1 MSQGFQLEGQGPFA
15 YERFLVPAFFAP
27 CAEQLLDLAPAAP
40 GQRALDVACG
50 TGIVARLAAAQVG
63 AGGAITGVDINQG
76 MIDVAR
82 KVTAV
87 GTITWHTAD
96 ATSLPLP
103 DAVFDV
109 AYCQQ
114 GLQFFTDRPLALR
127 ELHRVIKPA
136 GRVAVAVWRALEHSP
151 AFAAFVQV
159 LQRHA
164 GDEAAAM
171 MRAPF
176 AWSDR
181 DEMRSLMVSAGFD
194 KTTIRMGVVMV
205 RFRSAEEFLHH
216 EVVSSP
222 LAGPVGS
229 LDDDRYRALSRDLT
243 DVLSPYAD
251 DDGIVLPVQTWLAT
265 AHKQETSQ

>member
-1 MSQGFQLEGQGPFA
+1 MGQRFQLEGEGPHA
-15 YERFLVPAFFAP
+15 YERYLVPAFFAP
-27 CAEQLLDLAPAAP
+27 CAEQLLALAPAAP
-40 GQRALDVACG
+40 GQRVLDVACG
-50 TGIVARLAAAQVG
+50 TGVVARLAAAQVG
-63 AGGAITGVDINQG
+63 AGGATTGVDINHG

-82 KVTAV
+82 QVPAAGAT
-87 GTITWHTAD
+87 TWHTAD

-103 DAVFDV
+103 DKVFDV

-114 GLQFFTDRPLALR
+114 GLQFLTDRPRALR
-127 ELHRVIKPA
+127 ELHRVVKPA
-136 GRVAVAVWRALEHSP
+136 GRVAIAVWRALEHSP
-151 AFAAFVQV
+151 AVAAFVQV

-181 DEMRSLMVSAGFD
+181 DEIRRLLVSAGFD
-194 KTTIRMGVVMV
+194 KTTVRIGVVMV

-222 LAGPVGS
+222 LAGPVGA
-229 LDDDRYRALSRDLT
+229 LDDDRYRALARNLT
-243 DVLSPYAD
+243 HALGPYAD
-251 DDGIVLPVQTWLAT
+251 DGGIVLPVQTWLAT
-265 AHKQETSQ
+265 AHKQETPH